1 MNNSFENGILEILE
15 DALNNAKKEVFRILG
30 KEEAKKIVGKHFGDV
45 TTLIDDVAEK
55 AIINTIK
62 ERISNAILISEE
74 IGLVKFGNNVKCI
87 FIIDPLDGSTNA
99 IRGYNCFSGSIAVSY
114 DWNSSNI
121 FAGMVMNYV
130 TGDIFSAKKGEGAY
144 LNNKKVH
151 PSNIKKIEEAMIAL
165 DLNIRK
171 KIPGYAK
178 RISPIIENSKYIRFL
193 GTDALEISFVS
204 AGICDAFID
213 LRGFLRLTDFAAA
226 AFIVKE
232 AGGIVLNDKREPLN
246 IIINRNARSSI
257 IAASTIDLY
266 NDILNHII

>member
-1 MNNSFENGILEILE
+1 MNNLFENRMIEILE
-15 DALNNAKKEVFRILG
+15 DALNNARKEVFKILG
-30 KEEAKKIVGKHFGDV
+30 KEEAKKIIGKHFGDV
-45 TTLIDDVAEK
+45 TTLIDDIAEK
-55 AIINTIK
+55 AIFHTLK
-62 ERISNAILISEE
+62 ERIPNAILISEE
-74 IGLVKFGNNVKCI
+74 AGLVKFGNGERYI

-121 FAGMVMNYV
+121 FAGMVMNYI
-130 TGDIFSAKKGEGAY
+130 TGDIFSAIKDEGTY
-144 LNNKKVH
+144 LNNKKVY
-151 PSNIKKIEEAMIAL
+151 PSNIKKVEEAMIAL
-165 DLNIRK
+165 DLNVRK

-232 AGGIVLNDKREPLN
+232 AGGIVLNDKGENLN
-246 IIINRNARSSI
+246 MKIDRNARSSI

-266 NDILNHII
+266 NDILNYII

>member
-1 MNNSFENGILEILE
+1 MNDSFEDEILEVLE
-15 DALNNAKKEVFRILG
+15 DALNNARKEVFKILG
-30 KEEAKKIVGKHFGDV
+30 KEEAKRIISKHFEDI
-45 TTLIDDVAEK
+45 TTLIDDIAEK
-55 AIINTIK
+55 AIFHTIK
-62 ERISNAILISEE
+62 EKMSNAILISEE
-74 IGLVKFGNNVKCI
+74 AGLVKFGSNGKYI

-99 IRGYNCFSGSIAVSY
+99 IRGYSCFSGSIAVSY
-114 DWNSSNI
+114 DWNSSSI

-130 TGDIFSAKKGEGAY
+130 TGDIFSAKKNEGAY
-144 LNNKKVH
+144 LNNKKVY
-151 PSNIKKIEEAMIAL
+151 PSNIKKVEEAMIAL
-165 DLNIRK
+165 DLNVRK

-246 IIINRNARSSI
+246 INISRDARSSI

-266 NDILNHII
+266 NDILNYIA